1 MWPLIVELHLDRD
14 LTRTNS
20 VPHPPSCSGPSIDIM
35 TFKKDLISPSLPKL
49 DLGRNK
55 VRSLLKKSGDRNSCA
70 FTQAAACY
78 IEFLSEYFYLLGFT
92 TVDARLEEIRLTLIR
107 CWQYT
112 PYIRRVSDFERFLQI
127 QLERSTHV
135 PSFDLSEN
143 IYHTI
148 NDLDHGQRFLLVA
161 RNYQDWSY
169 RALHLATRIKKN
181 EITHALTKLK
191 CVLTGFDPE
200 KLSDSEWE
208 LLLQVN
214 DLIEGELK
222 THEIRAIEKAIAK
235 RPLILKFKADWLQ
248 FRCGLAE
255 IKELMLIG
263 PERID
268 EFKKSLTEDLDS
280 IPVKQPKLRDALINQ
295 ISFTRI
301 PSV

>member
-1 MWPLIVELHLDRD
+1 
-14 LTRTNS
+14 
-20 VPHPPSCSGPSIDIM
+20 M
-35 TFKKDLISPSLPKL
+35 TFKRELISQSLPKL

-55 VRSLLKKSGDRNSCA
+55 VRSLLRKSGDRNPCA

-78 IEFLSEYFYLLGFT
+78 IEFLSEYYYLLGFT
-92 TVDARLEEIRLTLIR
+92 TVDARLEEIRLTLLR
-107 CWQYT
+107 CWQFA

-127 QLERSTHV
+127 QLERSTHI
-135 PSFDLSEN
+135 PSLNLPEKS
-143 IYHTI
+143 YHTI
-148 NDLDHGQRFLLVA
+148 NELDHAQRFLLVA
-161 RNYQDWSY
+161 RNYQGWSY
-169 RALHLATRIKKN
+169 RALHLATRIKRN

-200 KLSDSEWE
+200 KLSVSEWE

-214 DLIEGELK
+214 DLIEGELR
-222 THEIRAIEKAIAK
+222 TREIRAIEKAIAK

-255 IKELMLIG
+255 IKEQMLIG
-263 PERID
+263 PEQID
-268 EFKKSLTEDLDS
+268 EFKESLTENLDS

-301 PSV
+301 PSA

>member
-1 MWPLIVELHLDRD
+1 M
-14 LTRTNS
+14 
-20 VPHPPSCSGPSIDIM
+20 M

-49 DLGRNK
+49 DLGRDK
-55 VRSLLKKSGDRNSCA
+55 VRSLLRKSGDRNPCA
-70 FTQAAACY
+70 FTQAASCY
-78 IEFLSEYFYLLGFT
+78 IEFLSEHFYLLGFT
-92 TVDARLEEIRLTLIR
+92 NVDARLEEIRLTLLR
-107 CWQYT
+107 CWQYA

-135 PSFDLSEN
+135 PSLDLPEKS
-143 IYHTI
+143 YHAI
-148 NDLDHGQRFLLVA
+148 NDLDHTQRFLLVA
-161 RNYQDWSY
+161 RNYQGWSY
-169 RALHLATRIKKN
+169 RALHLATRIKRS

-191 CVLTGFDPE
+191 CVLTGFDYE
-200 KLSDSEWE
+200 KLSDSKCE

-222 THEIRAIEKAIAK
+222 THEIRAIEKAIVK
-235 RPLILKFKADWLQ
+235 HPRILKFKADWLQ

-255 IKELMLIG
+255 IKGQMLIG

-268 EFKKSLTEDLDS
+268 KFKESLTEDLDS

-301 PSV
+301 PSS

>member
-1 MWPLIVELHLDRD
+1 
-14 LTRTNS
+14 
-20 VPHPPSCSGPSIDIM
+20 M

-49 DLGRNK
+49 DLCRNK
-55 VRSLLKKSGDRNSCA
+55 VRSLLKKSGDRNPCA

-78 IEFLSEYFYLLGFT
+78 NEFLSEYFYLLGFT
-92 TVDARLEEIRLTLIR
+92 SVDARLEEIRSTLLR
-107 CWQYT
+107 CWQYA

-127 QLERSTHV
+127 QLERSAHV
-135 PSFDLSEN
+135 PSLDLPESS
-143 IYHTI
+143 YRTI
-148 NDLDHGQRFLLVA
+148 NDLNHTQRFLLVA
-161 RNYQDWSY
+161 RNYQNWSY
-169 RALHLATRIKKN
+169 RALHLATRIKKS
-181 EITHALTKLK
+181 EITHALTKMK

-200 KLSDSEWE
+200 ELTDSEWE

-222 THEIRAIEKAIAK
+222 TREIRAIEKAIAK

-255 IKELMLIG
+255 IKEQMLIR
-263 PERID
+263 PERI
-268 EFKKSLTEDLDS
+268 EQFKESLTQDLDS

-301 PSV
+301 PSA